1 MNLLELSLIGNG
13 GLVMWPIMGVSL
25 ISFIIIL
32 ERTLFLHRGQI
43 RPVEFIAGIKNL
55 LEKRRLI
62 EALTVC
68 EDTPGPVGAVVK
80 AGLLNYDQTESRIRG
95 VMQSAAL
102 VKIPDLEMRIGTLA
116 ALARICPLLGLLG
129 TVIGLMKAFFNLQ
142 AEGAYAHMGILAGG
156 LGEALISTAAGLSV
170 AIVVHLAH
178 HFLNGRVRALVHDM
192 EWVGND
198 LLQYLLRELPEE
210 EVEEGADGE
219 AGVGQRSVG

>member
-1 MNLLELSLIGNG
+1 MNLLELSLIENG
-13 GLVMWPIMGVSL
+13 GLLMWPIMAVSL
-25 ISFIIIL
+25 ISFIIVL
-32 ERTLFLHRGQI
+32 ERALFLHRGQI

-102 VKIPDLEMRIGTLA
+102 VEIPDLERRIGTLA

-129 TVIGLMKAFFNLQ
+129 TVIGLMKAFLQ
-142 AEGAYAHMGILAGG
+142 PSGGRRLCAHGNSGG
-156 LGEALISTAAGLSV
+156 RIG
-170 AIVVHLAH
+170 
-178 HFLNGRVRALVHDM
+178 
-192 EWVGND
+192 
-198 LLQYLLRELPEE
+198 
-210 EVEEGADGE
+210 
-219 AGVGQRSVG
+219 